1 MAYAW
6 VQGES
11 SEAGNMDD
19 GTLVTEIVSMVVKC
33 IQLGNSSIYL
43 AVIRAL
49 LTFATADHFVA
60 HGHCLL
66 HMVTPLCADGL
77 REWVV

>member
-1 MAYAW
+1 
-6 VQGES
+6 VGSTE
-11 SEAGNMDD
+11 D
-19 GTLVTEIVSMVVKC
+19 GSAVADIVSMVVKC
-33 IQLGNSSIYL
+33 IQLGNASIYL

-66 HMVTPLCADGL
+66 HMVLWLTWRGLWSDFGLGRCGLCSI
-77 REWVV
+77 

>member
-11 SEAGNMDD
+11 TDAGNMDD
-19 GTLVTEIVSMVVKC
+19 NTLVTEIVSMVVKC

-60 HGHCLL
+60 DGHCLL
-66 HMVTPLCADGL
+66 HMVLP
-77 REWVV
+77 V

>member
-1 MAYAW
+1 
-6 VQGES
+6 
-11 SEAGNMDD
+11 MDD
-19 GTLVTEIVSMVVKC
+19 GTLVTEIVAMVVKC
-33 IQLGNSSIYL
+33 VQLGNASIYL

-66 HMVTPLCADGL
+66 HMVPTPHSSKFETGL
-77 REWVV
+77 GSDDFQFGGIC

>member
-1 MAYAW
+1 
-6 VQGES
+6 
-11 SEAGNMDD
+11 MDD
-19 GTLVTEIVSMVVKC
+19 GTLVTEIVAMVVKC
-33 IQLGNSSIYL
+33 IQLGNASVYL

-66 HMVTPLCADGL
+66 HMVVTQ
-77 REWVV
+77 WVF